1 MTTLSCKVTS
11 VEAITD
17 TVYRVRIVPDAAF
30 SFRAGQYL
38 MVVMDER
45 DKRPFSMA
53 STPDEK
59 GFIELH
65 IGASEINLYAKAVMD
80 RILKDHQIVVDIPHG
95 EAWLRDDEE
104 RPMILIA
111 GGTGFSYARSILLTA
126 LARNPNRDITIYW
139 GGREEQH
146 LYDLCELEAL
156 SLKHPGLQVVPVV
169 EQPEAGWRGR
179 TGTVLTAVL
188 QDHGTLAE
196 HDIYIAG
203 RFEMAKIARDLFCSE
218 RNARCDAGASYQAY
232 IGAGSVDRIR
242 RSRRIRQVVKPAQTP
257 SQYPDPDRY
266 TSSPDQTGRL
276 CAPSDLAAWC

>member
-111 GGTGFSYARSILLTA
+111 GGTG
-126 LARNPNRDITIYW
+126 
-139 GGREEQH
+139 
-146 LYDLCELEAL
+146 
-156 SLKHPGLQVVPVV
+156 
-169 EQPEAGWRGR
+169 
-179 TGTVLTAVL
+179 
-188 QDHGTLAE
+188 
-196 HDIYIAG
+196 
-203 RFEMAKIARDLFCSE
+203 CS
-218 RNARCDAGASYQAY
+218 
-232 IGAGSVDRIR
+232 
-242 RSRRIRQVVKPAQTP
+242 SRPPQ
-257 SQYPDPDRY
+257 
-266 TSSPDQTGRL
+266 
-276 CAPSDLAAWC
+276 

>member
-80 RILKDHQIVVDIPHG
+80 RILKDDFDCGRHRV
-95 EAWLRDDEE
+95 
-104 RPMILIA
+104 
-111 GGTGFSYARSILLTA
+111 LLCPLDFA
-126 LARNPNRDITIYW
+126 D
-139 GGREEQH
+139 
-146 LYDLCELEAL
+146 
-156 SLKHPGLQVVPVV
+156 SV
-169 EQPEAGWRGR
+169 
-179 TGTVLTAVL
+179 
-188 QDHGTLAE
+188 
-196 HDIYIAG
+196 
-203 RFEMAKIARDLFCSE
+203 
-218 RNARCDAGASYQAY
+218 GA
-232 IGAGSVDRIR
+232 
-242 RSRRIRQVVKPAQTP
+242 
-257 SQYPDPDRY
+257 
-266 TSSPDQTGRL
+266 
-276 CAPSDLAAWC
+276 